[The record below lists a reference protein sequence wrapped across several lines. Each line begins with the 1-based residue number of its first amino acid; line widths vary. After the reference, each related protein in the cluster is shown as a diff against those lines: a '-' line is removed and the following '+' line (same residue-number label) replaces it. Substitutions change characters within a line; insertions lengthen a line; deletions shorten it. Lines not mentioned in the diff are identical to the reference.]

1 MSLIFSIVFVLIVQH
16 ASATIYECSCH
27 CPYGSNS
34 SLAFASENSSE
45 ACVRACI
52 ASPFNPCVSANTYA
66 CSGTDCAYSSSYDNS
81 TTFTVTSLFRCSCQ
95 CPYGSIQT
103 SVYTSNNSPEACVR
117 ACIASPFNPCISS
130 NTYACLG
137 TNCMYSS
144 LYDSPVVTNTIVQ
157 RFQCTCQCPYG
168 STPSFAYTSE
178 NSSQAC
184 IRACIASPLN
194 PCIPWNTY
202 ACLGTDCVYANWY
215 IHSRRI
221 LAAHRPCTCQ
231 CPLGS
236 SRASAFAIEDSSQ
249 NCATVC
255 NSTLEI
261 SAMEDNTTIDSI
273 IDEFDSVY
281 NINYVDTK
289 RNETSITTGGVT
301 FGADEDNEVVDPKD
315 VTVLASYRRAINR
328 HMYTDEAR
336 FEQVQIRVRH
346 HLLRTLGCKVADI
359 EKILQWSWIPR
370 DNCGFRLAGQPL
382 KVPIPP
388 NGKVYSMIHGIS
400 FYDNGSFFLNLTEAD
415 EGSALFNSDDVEL
428 IMKHGITGASFS
440 LDPPLGS
447 DLPHPFQKATWA
459 PYDTLNG
466 TDFLAT
472 MLHADLW
479 LKSMSF
485 LVEASVKS
493 PFRA

>member
-1 MSLIFSIVFVLIVQH
+1 
-16 ASATIYECSCH
+16 
-27 CPYGSNS
+27 
-34 SLAFASENSSE
+34 
-45 ACVRACI
+45 
-52 ASPFNPCVSANTYA
+52 
-66 CSGTDCAYSSSYDNS
+66 
-81 TTFTVTSLFRCSCQ
+81 
-95 CPYGSIQT
+95 PYGSIQT